1 MKTLYVLIG
10 PPAIGKTTWISRYAP
25 QANVISRD
33 DVIERIAHEY
43 GMTYDDAYASPSNDA
58 KEGQLVDGMERFG
71 KVVPS
76 DLKWRPFDFETCQR
90 VHRQAAEEL
99 MNTASKHAAG
109 NADVVLDM
117 TNMDKASRA
126 IYTPMFRDH
135 RKVAVVFNFNGDE
148 LIAALKKNAEKRA
161 AELAKLGKTKTI
173 SGDVIDRMVAA
184 YEPPEATEGF
194 DDIVFYDNSSHLLGL
209 ETIRAFARRIIR
221 EVVSNSWK

>member
-1 MKTLYVLIG
+1 
-10 PPAIGKTTWISRYAP
+10 
-25 QANVISRD
+25 
-33 DVIERIAHEY
+33 
-43 GMTYDDAYASPSNDA
+43 
-58 KEGQLVDGMERFG
+58 
-71 KVVPS
+71 
-76 DLKWRPFDFETCQR
+76 
-90 VHRQAAEEL
+90 